1 MMVRVNAFRK
11 IGGFDPK
18 AFVAE
23 DHDFCMRLRKEG
35 YTLMRI
41 DAEMTLH
48 DIAIT
53 RFKQWFTGPSGAA
66 TASR

>member
-1 MMVRVNAFRK
+1 
-11 IGGFDPK
+11 
-18 AFVAE
+18 
-23 DHDFCMRLRKEG
+23 MRLREAG

-53 RFKQWFTGPSGAA
+53 RFKQWFYRASGAA